1 VASMWR
7 KGTIK
12 SSRVRALSVVAA
24 FVVGVV
30 TWGVMAALADTP
42 VSGAVFTTNVACS
55 GTDLNIYSNKADV
68 YANGGPAHPGAAGLP
83 DGAYYVQV
91 TDPSGA
97 TVLGKTLTA
106 SVTVSGGAFVQC
118 YQLTAILSSASS
130 GFTALGYDD
139 TPNGGGEYKLWVSQ
153 DPTFTN
159 SSTKTDNFKVKT
171 PAGCDPTTQT
181 CGPPPQATLNVIKF
195 YDANANGINDDPAP
209 LITGWAINIH
219 DDIDINR
226 TTPVSV
232 VVDPDSYTVTEG
244 TPLESN
250 WYHTTT
256 NPVSVTVADG
266 DTTTVSFGNV
276 CVGAGGGLTLG
287 FWSNKNGGAIL
298 SANSNAIL
306 NQVLALHLR
315 KADGSL
321 LGSVSLAVFQKFLTQ
336 ATATNMANMLSAQL
350 AAMKA
355 NVLSGNVSGTALVY
369 VGGSINAFWTVNALM
384 AAADTS
390 LTTDGLTVAA
400 SATRTYQET
409 LKSALDQANNN
420 LNFVQATPCAFSF
433 AG

>member
-1 VASMWR
+1 MWR

>member
-1 VASMWR
+1 
-7 KGTIK
+7 
-12 SSRVRALSVVAA
+12 
-24 FVVGVV
+24 
-30 TWGVMAALADTP
+30 
-42 VSGAVFTTNVACS
+42 
-55 GTDLNIYSNKADV
+55 
-68 YANGGPAHPGAAGLP
+68 
-83 DGAYYVQV
+83 
-91 TDPSGA
+91 
-97 TVLGKTLTA
+97 
-106 SVTVSGGAFVQC
+106 
-118 YQLTAILSSASS
+118 
-130 GFTALGYDD
+130 
-139 TPNGGGEYKLWVSQ
+139 
-153 DPTFTN
+153 
-159 SSTKTDNFKVKT
+159 
-171 PAGCDPTTQT
+171 
-181 CGPPPQATLNVIKF
+181 LNVIKF